1 MFHQKTSADIFK
13 TSYQLM
19 AMAVEAQAVIWMRLW
34 GMAGAW
40 NVTPSEN
47 HRMVSEKVA
56 AAMQAQTAVAM
67 AMMSGKP
74 TAKVAAAAI
83 RPYRRKTSSNVSR
96 LSKRG
101 PHLKI

>member
-1 MFHQKTSADIFK
+1 MFSPKTSTDLFK
-13 TSYQLM
+13 ISYQFM

-56 AAMQAQTAVAM
+56 AAMQAQTAAAM

-74 TAKVAAAAI
+74 AINVAAAAV

-101 PHLKI
+101 PKPL